1 VAPIGTLMVIIIVMQ
16 TKLMETTVP
25 SLILWRLILGHG
37 KLPPTLAMLHKTAS
51 MTIATEVVLVG
62 KTVLIILLT
71 MTMVLVQNLRSTL
84 PKNSTQRSLLI
95 NLVTILDH
103 LR

>member
-1 VAPIGTLMVIIIVMQ
+1 MDIIIVML
-16 TKLMETTVP
+16 TKSMEITVL
-25 SLILWRLILGHG
+25 SSTLWRLTLGRG
-37 KLPPTLAMLHKTAS
+37 KLPPTLAMLHKTVS

-62 KTVLIILLT
+62 KTTLINLLL
-71 MTMVLVQNLRSTL
+71 MTMDLAQTLRSTL

-103 LR
+103 LQLP